1 MNGKIICGYRILGIL
16 GKGGQGTVYLAEHE
30 VLHRKYALKY
40 AYGAERE
47 QLKQEA
53 AVMKELTDRRI
64 PFLVDQIEEDNV
76 SVLVM
81 EYVEGVSLKE
91 YLQNNVPLEE
101 DEALELL
108 YQITEIVA
116 YLHQQKGIVAHRDLK
131 PANFVMAKDGSLHLL
146 DFGTALT
153 GMESLHCRDL
163 CGTPGYAAP
172 EQMCGARS
180 GTEADVYALGAVY
193 AYLLTGIDPA
203 LPPFHPPAPE
213 ECTEKVSKESR
224 RLLRKTLDPAP
235 EMRLQDATCLLREIE
250 TVQKRKKHLPARM
263 ESIAY
268 QTVLIADVILATVLV
283 GLRYRERP
291 LEYAKWVCG
300 GITILLFFWY
310 LLRSLFGPRERFVI
324 TREWNVTYTA
334 KERWGL

>member
-30 VLHRKYALKY
+30 VLHRKYALKF
-40 AYGAERE
+40 AYGAERTR
-47 QLKQEA
+47 LDQEA

-91 YLQNNVPLEE
+91 YLQDKAPLEE
-101 DEALELL
+101 DKALELL
-108 YQITEIVA
+108 RQITEIVA

-153 GMESLHCRDL
+153 GIESLRSRDL

-172 EQMCGARS
+172 EQMNGARS
-180 GTEADVYALGAVY
+180 GTEADVYALGAFY

-203 LPPFHPPAPE
+203 LPPFHPPAAE
-213 ECTEKVSKESR
+213 ECPESVSKESR
-224 RLLRKTLDPAP
+224 RLLQRTLAATP
-235 EMRLQDATCLLREIE
+235 EMRLQDAACLLREIE
-250 TVQKRKKHLPARM
+250 TVQKRRKHLPARV
-263 ESIAY
+263 ESLAY
-268 QTVLIADVILATVLV
+268 QTALITDVLLATVLV
-283 GLRYRERP
+283 WLRYREMP
-291 LEYAKWVCG
+291 LEFAEWICG